1 MRMRP
6 VGAKIA
12 FKCNDNESIN
22 MIGND
27 KASLL
32 GSQGQAIINTTDFDK
47 NGKYNEEIQVAYID
61 KKNDLPEYVQK
72 IASRWDDMEKGKAA
86 SSSKFADLP
95 KRDEVIYRD
104 EGLNSRV
111 LSVEVNE
118 GKVRMNEGDFGPA
131 CSMMNGGSSYDR
143 DLYEISIDELMKLLN
158 CNTIDEFYAE
168 MRKRFGFYDGMNLF
182 YEFLKVNNI
191 EYAAYAG

>member
-1 MRMRP
+1 MEVFGM
-6 VGAKIA
+6 
-12 FKCNDNESIN
+12 NE
-22 MIGND
+22 
-27 KASLL
+27 
-32 GSQGQAIINTTDFDK
+32 
-47 NGKYNEEIQVAYID
+47 
-61 KKNDLPEYVQK
+61 
-72 IASRWDDMEKGKAA
+72 AA

-111 LSVEVNE
+111 LSVEVNK

-143 DLYEISIDELMKLLN
+143 DLYEISVDELMKLLN

-168 MRKRFGFYDGMNLF
+168 MRKRFGFYDGMDSF
-182 YEFLKVNNI
+182 YEFIKANNI

>member
-1 MRMRP
+1 M
-6 VGAKIA
+6 
-12 FKCNDNESIN
+12 NE
-22 MIGND
+22 
-27 KASLL
+27 
-32 GSQGQAIINTTDFDK
+32 
-47 NGKYNEEIQVAYID
+47 
-61 KKNDLPEYVQK
+61 
-72 IASRWDDMEKGKAA
+72 AA

-111 LSVEVNE
+111 LSVEVNK

-168 MRKRFGFYDGMNLF
+168 MRKRFGFYDGMDRF
-182 YEFLKVNNI
+182 YEFLNANDV
-191 EYAAYAG
+191 EYTAYAG

>member
-1 MRMRP
+1 MEVFGM
-6 VGAKIA
+6 
-12 FKCNDNESIN
+12 NE
-22 MIGND
+22 
-27 KASLL
+27 
-32 GSQGQAIINTTDFDK
+32 
-47 NGKYNEEIQVAYID
+47 
-61 KKNDLPEYVQK
+61 
-72 IASRWDDMEKGKAA
+72 AA

-104 EGLNSRV
+104 EGANSRV
-111 LSVEVNE
+111 LSVEVNK

-168 MRKRFGFYDGMNLF
+168 MRKRFGFYDGMDRF
-182 YEFLKVNNI
+182 YEFLNANDV